1 MILFALLVVGIV
13 AAYTACARPNWF
25 WATFACASFL
35 LGVLAAAGNLNPNLI
50 EAGPV
55 GLRVSDPCTLALA
68 IGILYHGRKQGFR
81 SVRRQPGSVMLMLIC
96 SFLAIKVVLAM
107 MFGSASIASNGIANQ
122 SLGGAVAA
130 VGEVR
135 DSFIGLIAPIY
146 AILAARHLKVSRMI
160 WPFAVAIGA
169 ILLVAAIRIAE
180 AGQIWSNSGEVR
192 FLGADEAL
200 TLALLGFVL
209 PFLGSSGPGRTALRA
224 LAFVAV
230 AVAVLANSRSV
241 WLGVSLG
248 AVPLLLLIVFGKVQL
263 SRDRTVRTLYTLAIA
278 LALVMGLA
286 IVFFGNLALQSFSDS
301 TGIGQRL
308 LAITDPARDPDAA
321 WRQELWKARVE
332 QVGDDWLWGRQLGD
346 RRLTLVGTTWV
357 AFPNHN
363 AYVTSFELGGLF
375 LLGLVTAYWGAL
387 AAKAVKLLRMNSSP
401 SFSWQPA
408 LALVIIAMSLG
419 YSVAYDFPSIGAAV
433 ATILL
438 LNASGAPLFTNVTLS
453 YRARQWSPPRA
464 RAASPMRTGDTTRRF

>member
-1 MILFALLVVGIV
+1 
-13 AAYTACARPNWF
+13 
-25 WATFACASFL
+25 
-35 LGVLAAAGNLNPNLI
+35 
-50 EAGPV
+50 
-55 GLRVSDPCTLALA
+55 
-68 IGILYHGRKQGFR
+68 
-81 SVRRQPGSVMLMLIC
+81 
-96 SFLAIKVVLAM
+96 
-107 MFGSASIASNGIANQ
+107 
-122 SLGGAVAA
+122 
-130 VGEVR
+130 
-135 DSFIGLIAPIY
+135 
-146 AILAARHLKVSRMI
+146 MI